1 MAIDER
7 FRQQVDL
14 LIRVVPS
21 VAEENVF
28 ALKGGTAINLF
39 VRDLPRLS
47 VDIDLTYLPV
57 KAREESLADID
68 AALDRISKS
77 ISQAVPQT
85 KVVPSRLHNEGIVTR
100 LVVRTPETQIKV
112 EVTPVAR
119 GCVFEPRVMQ
129 VAPSVEDQFGYAETQ
144 VVSFDDL
151 YAGKIVAALDRQHP
165 RDLFDV
171 RDLLRKEGIS
181 TSLRQAFLA
190 YIVSHKR
197 QAIDGLAPTR
207 MDIRSDF
214 EENFLGMT
222 TELVELEELVATR
235 EEMIE
240 AIVAQMP
247 DEHRAFLV
255 GVERGEIDWNLSG
268 LTDAA
273 NLPAVRWK
281 LTNLDR
287 LEAKRRHRQAEE
299 LEGIWRCPP
308 PCFGHGRMTCPQD

>member
-1 MAIDER
+1 MATDER

-14 LIRVVPS
+14 LIRVLPS

-77 ISQAVPQT
+77 ISEAVPQT

-190 YIVSHKR
+190 YICLLYTSPSPR
-197 QAIDGLAPTR
+197 D
-207 MDIRSDF
+207 
-214 EENFLGMT
+214 
-222 TELVELEELVATR
+222 
-235 EEMIE
+235 
-240 AIVAQMP
+240 
-247 DEHRAFLV
+247 
-255 GVERGEIDWNLSG
+255 
-268 LTDAA
+268 
-273 NLPAVRWK
+273 
-281 LTNLDR
+281 
-287 LEAKRRHRQAEE
+287 
-299 LEGIWRCPP
+299 
-308 PCFGHGRMTCPQD
+308 

>member
-1 MAIDER
+1 MATDER

-14 LIRVVPS
+14 LIRVLPS

-77 ISQAVPQT
+77 ISEAVPQT

-190 YIVSHKR
+190 YIVSHNR
-197 QAIDGLAPTR
+197 PAIEVLAPTR
-207 MDIRSDF
+207 KNIRSDF

-240 AIVAQMP
+240 VIVAQMP
-247 DEHRAFLV
+247 DEHRDFLV

-281 LTNLDR
+281 LANLDR
-287 LEAKRRHRQAEE
+287 LEAERRHRQAEK
-299 LEGIWRCPP
+299 LEGIWR
-308 PCFGHGRMTCPQD
+308 

>member
-1 MAIDER
+1 MATDER

-14 LIRVVPS
+14 LIRVLPS

-77 ISQAVPQT
+77 ISEAVPQT

-190 YIVSHKR
+190 YIVSHNR
-197 QAIDGLAPTR
+197 PAIEVLAPTR
-207 MDIRSDF
+207 KDIRSDF

-240 AIVAQMP
+240 AIVVQMP

-268 LTDAA
+268 LADAA

-281 LTNLDR
+281 LANLDR
-287 LEAKRRHRQAEE
+287 LEAERRHRQAEE
-299 LEGIWRCPP
+299 LEGIWR
-308 PCFGHGRMTCPQD
+308 

>member
-1 MAIDER
+1 MATDER

-14 LIRVVPS
+14 LIRVLPS

-77 ISQAVPQT
+77 ISEAVPQT
-85 KVVPSRLHNEGIVTR
+85 KVVPSRLHNEGIITR

-119 GCVFEPRVMQ
+119 GCVFEPRVMH

-190 YIVSHKR
+190 YIVSHNR
-197 QAIDGLAPTR
+197 PAIEVLAPTR
-207 MDIRSDF
+207 KDIRSDF
-214 EENFLGMT
+214 EENFSGMT
-222 TELVELEELVATR
+222 TELVGLEELVATR

-287 LEAKRRHRQAEE
+287 LEAERRHRQAEK
-299 LEGIWRCPP
+299 LEGIWR
-308 PCFGHGRMTCPQD
+308 

>member
-1 MAIDER
+1 MTTDER

-14 LIRVVPS
+14 LIRVLPS

-77 ISQAVPQT
+77 ISEAVPQT
-85 KVVPSRLHNEGIVTR
+85 KVVPSRLQNEGIITR

-119 GCVFEPRVMQ
+119 GCVFEPRVMH

-190 YIVSHKR
+190 YIVSHNR
-197 QAIDGLAPTR
+197 PAIEVLAPTR
-207 MDIRSDF
+207 KDIRSDF

-240 AIVAQMP
+240 VIVSQMP

-281 LTNLDR
+281 LANLDR
-287 LEAKRRHRQAEE
+287 LEAERRNRQAEE
-299 LEGIWRCPP
+299 LEGIWR
-308 PCFGHGRMTCPQD
+308 

>member
-1 MAIDER
+1 MATDER

-14 LIRVVPS
+14 LIRVLPS

-77 ISQAVPQT
+77 ISEAVPQT

-190 YIVSHKR
+190 YIVSHNR
-197 QAIDGLAPTR
+197 PAIEVLAPTR
-207 MDIRSDF
+207 KDIRSDF

-281 LTNLDR
+281 LANLDR
-287 LEAKRRHRQAEE
+287 LEAERRHRQAEK
-299 LEGIWRCPP
+299 LEGIWR
-308 PCFGHGRMTCPQD
+308 

>member
-1 MAIDER
+1 MATDER

-14 LIRVVPS
+14 LIRVLPS

-77 ISQAVPQT
+77 ISEAVPQT

-181 TSLRQAFLA
+181 MSLRQAFLA
-190 YIVSHKR
+190 YIVSHNR
-197 QAIDGLAPTR
+197 PAIEVLAPTR
-207 MDIRSDF
+207 KDIRSDF

-273 NLPAVRWK
+273 NLPAIRWK
-281 LTNLDR
+281 LANLDR
-287 LEAKRRHRQAEE
+287 LEAERRHRQAEE
-299 LEGIWRCPP
+299 LEGIWR
-308 PCFGHGRMTCPQD
+308 

>member
-1 MAIDER
+1 MATGER

-14 LIRVVPS
+14 LIRVLPS

-77 ISQAVPQT
+77 ISEAVPQT

-190 YIVSHKR
+190 YIVSHNR
-197 QAIDGLAPTR
+197 PAIEVLAPTR
-207 MDIRSDF
+207 KDIRSDF
-214 EENFLGMT
+214 EENFSGMT

-299 LEGIWRCPP
+299 LEDIWR
-308 PCFGHGRMTCPQD
+308 

>member
-1 MAIDER
+1 MATDER

-14 LIRVVPS
+14 LIRVLPS

-77 ISQAVPQT
+77 ISEAVPQT

-129 VAPSVEDQFGYAETQ
+129 VAPSVEDQFGYVETQ

-190 YIVSHKR
+190 YIVSHNR
-197 QAIDGLAPTR
+197 PAIEVLAPTR
-207 MDIRSDF
+207 KDIRSDF

-281 LTNLDR
+281 LANLDR
-287 LEAKRRHRQAEE
+287 LEAERRHRQAEK
-299 LEGIWRCPP
+299 LEGIWR
-308 PCFGHGRMTCPQD
+308 

>member
-1 MAIDER
+1 MATDER

-14 LIRVVPS
+14 LIRVLPS

-77 ISQAVPQT
+77 ISEAVPQT

-181 TSLRQAFLA
+181 MSLRQAFLA
-190 YIVSHKR
+190 YIVSHNR
-197 QAIDGLAPTR
+197 PAIEVLAPTR
-207 MDIRSDF
+207 KDIRSDF
-214 EENFLGMT
+214 EENFSGMT
-222 TELVELEELVATR
+222 TELVGLEELVATR

-273 NLPAVRWK
+273 NLPAIRWK
-281 LTNLDR
+281 LANLDR
-287 LEAKRRHRQAEE
+287 LEAERRHRQAEE
-299 LEGIWRCPP
+299 LEGIWR
-308 PCFGHGRMTCPQD
+308 

>member
-190 YIVSHKR
+190 YIVSHNR
-197 QAIDGLAPTR
+197 PAIEVLAPTR
-207 MDIRSDF
+207 KDIRSDF

-222 TELVELEELVATR
+222 TE
-235 EEMIE
+235 
-240 AIVAQMP
+240 
-247 DEHRAFLV
+247 
-255 GVERGEIDWNLSG
+255 
-268 LTDAA
+268 
-273 NLPAVRWK
+273 
-281 LTNLDR
+281 
-287 LEAKRRHRQAEE
+287 
-299 LEGIWRCPP
+299 
-308 PCFGHGRMTCPQD
+308 

>member
-1 MAIDER
+1 MATDER

-14 LIRVVPS
+14 LIRVLPS

-77 ISQAVPQT
+77 ISEAVPQT

-119 GCVFEPRVMQ
+119 GCVFEPRVTQ

-190 YIVSHKR
+190 YIVSHNR
-197 QAIDGLAPTR
+197 PAIEVLAPTR
-207 MDIRSDF
+207 KDIRSDF

-281 LTNLDR
+281 LANLDR
-287 LEAKRRHRQAEE
+287 LEAERRHRQAEK
-299 LEGIWRCPP
+299 LEGIWR
-308 PCFGHGRMTCPQD
+308 

>member
-1 MAIDER
+1 MAINER

-14 LIRVVPS
+14 LIRVLPS

-77 ISQAVPQT
+77 ISEAVPQT
-85 KVVPSRLHNEGIVTR
+85 KVIPSRLHKEGIVTR
-100 LVVRTPETQIKV
+100 LIVRTPETQIKV

-119 GCVFEPRVMQ
+119 GCVFEPKIMQ
-129 VAPSVEDQFGYAETQ
+129 IAPSVEDQFGYAETQ

-151 YAGKIVAALDRQHP
+151 YAGKLVAALDRQHP

-171 RDLLRKEGIS
+171 RDLLRNEGLS

-190 YIVSHKR
+190 YIVSHNR
-197 QAIDGLAPTR
+197 PAIEVLAPTR
-207 MDIRSDF
+207 KDIRADF

-222 TELVELEELVATR
+222 TERVALKELVATR

-240 AIVAQMP
+240 ALVAQMP
-247 DEHRAFLV
+247 EEHRAFLV

-299 LEGIWRCPP
+299 LEGIWR
-308 PCFGHGRMTCPQD
+308 

>member
-1 MAIDER
+1 MATDER

-14 LIRVVPS
+14 LIRVLPS

-77 ISQAVPQT
+77 ISEAVPQT

-181 TSLRQAFLA
+181 MSLRQAFLA
-190 YIVSHKR
+190 YIVSHNR
-197 QAIDGLAPTR
+197 PAIEVLAPTR
-207 MDIRSDF
+207 KDIRSDF

-255 GVERGEIDWNLSG
+255 SVERGEIDWKLSG

-273 NLPAVRWK
+273 NLPAIRWK
-281 LTNLDR
+281 LANLDR
-287 LEAKRRHRQAEE
+287 LEAERRHRQAEE
-299 LEGIWRCPP
+299 LEGIWR
-308 PCFGHGRMTCPQD
+308 

>member
-1 MAIDER
+1 MATDER

-14 LIRVVPS
+14 LIRVLPS

-77 ISQAVPQT
+77 ISEAVPQT

-129 VAPSVEDQFGYAETQ
+129 VTPSVEDQFGYAETQ

-190 YIVSHKR
+190 YIVSHNR
-197 QAIDGLAPTR
+197 PAIEVLAPTR
-207 MDIRSDF
+207 KDIRSDF

-281 LTNLDR
+281 LANLDR
-287 LEAKRRHRQAEE
+287 LEAERRHRQAEK
-299 LEGIWRCPP
+299 LEGIWR
-308 PCFGHGRMTCPQD
+308 

>member
-1 MAIDER
+1 MATDER

-14 LIRVVPS
+14 LIRVLPS

-77 ISQAVPQT
+77 ISEAVPQT
-85 KVVPSRLHNEGIVTR
+85 KVVPSRLHNEGIITR

-119 GCVFEPRVMQ
+119 GCVFEPRVMH

-190 YIVSHKR
+190 YIVSHNR
-197 QAIDGLAPTR
+197 PAIEVLAPTR
-207 MDIRSDF
+207 KDIRSDF
-214 EENFLGMT
+214 EENFSGMT

-281 LTNLDR
+281 LANLDR

-299 LEGIWRCPP
+299 LEGIWR
-308 PCFGHGRMTCPQD
+308 

>member
-1 MAIDER
+1 MATDER

-14 LIRVVPS
+14 LIRVLPS

-77 ISQAVPQT
+77 ISEAVPQT
-85 KVVPSRLHNEGIVTR
+85 KVVPSRLHNEGIITR

-119 GCVFEPRVMQ
+119 GCVFEPRVMH
-129 VAPSVEDQFGYAETQ
+129 VAPAGEDQFGYAETQ

-190 YIVSHKR
+190 YIVSHNR
-197 QAIDGLAPTR
+197 PAIEVLAPTR
-207 MDIRSDF
+207 KDIRSDF
-214 EENFLGMT
+214 EENFSGMT
-222 TELVELEELVATR
+222 TELVGLEELVATR

-299 LEGIWRCPP
+299 LEGIWR
-308 PCFGHGRMTCPQD
+308 

>member
-1 MAIDER
+1 MATGER

-14 LIRVVPS
+14 LIRVLPS

-77 ISQAVPQT
+77 ISEAVPQT

-119 GCVFEPRVMQ
+119 GCVFEPKVMQ

-190 YIVSHKR
+190 YIVSHNR
-197 QAIDGLAPTR
+197 PAIEVLAPTR
-207 MDIRSDF
+207 KDIRSDF

-281 LTNLDR
+281 LANLDR
-287 LEAKRRHRQAEE
+287 LEAERRHRQAEK
-299 LEGIWRCPP
+299 LEGIWR
-308 PCFGHGRMTCPQD
+308 

>member
-1 MAIDER
+1 MATDER

-14 LIRVVPS
+14 LIRVLPS

-77 ISQAVPQT
+77 ISEAVPQT

-181 TSLRQAFLA
+181 TSLRQALLA
-190 YIVSHKR
+190 YIVSHNR
-197 QAIDGLAPTR
+197 PAIEVLAPTR
-207 MDIRSDF
+207 KDIRSDF

-281 LTNLDR
+281 LANLDR
-287 LEAKRRHRQAEE
+287 LEAERRHRQAEK
-299 LEGIWRCPP
+299 LEGIWR
-308 PCFGHGRMTCPQD
+308 

>member
-1 MAIDER
+1 MATDER

-14 LIRVVPS
+14 LIRVLPS

-77 ISQAVPQT
+77 ISEAVPQT

-100 LVVRTPETQIKV
+100 LVVRRPETQIKV

-190 YIVSHKR
+190 YIVSHNR
-197 QAIDGLAPTR
+197 PAIEVLAPTR
-207 MDIRSDF
+207 KDIRSDF

-281 LTNLDR
+281 LANLDR
-287 LEAKRRHRQAEE
+287 LEAERRHRQAEK
-299 LEGIWRCPP
+299 LEGIWR
-308 PCFGHGRMTCPQD
+308 

>member
-7 FRQQVDL
+7 FHQQVDL
-14 LIRVVPS
+14 LIRVLPS

-77 ISQAVPQT
+77 ISEAVPQT
-85 KVVPSRLHNEGIVTR
+85 KVVPSRLHNEGIITR

-119 GCVFEPRVMQ
+119 GCVFEPRVMH

-190 YIVSHKR
+190 YIVSHNR
-197 QAIDGLAPTR
+197 PAIEVLAPTR
-207 MDIRSDF
+207 KDIRSDF
-214 EENFLGMT
+214 EENFSGMT
-222 TELVELEELVATR
+222 TELVGLEELVATR

-287 LEAKRRHRQAEE
+287 LEAERRHRQAEK
-299 LEGIWRCPP
+299 LEGIWR
-308 PCFGHGRMTCPQD
+308 

>member
-1 MAIDER
+1 MTTDER

-14 LIRVVPS
+14 LIRVLPS

-77 ISQAVPQT
+77 ISEAVPQT

-119 GCVFEPRVMQ
+119 GCVFEPRVMH

-190 YIVSHKR
+190 YIVSHNR
-197 QAIDGLAPTR
+197 PAIEVLAPTR
-207 MDIRSDF
+207 KNIRSDF

-281 LTNLDR
+281 LANLDR
-287 LEAKRRHRQAEE
+287 LEAERRNRQAEE
-299 LEGIWRCPP
+299 LEGIWR
-308 PCFGHGRMTCPQD
+308 

>member
-1 MAIDER
+1 MATDER

-14 LIRVVPS
+14 LIRVLPS

-77 ISQAVPQT
+77 ISEAVPQT

-190 YIVSHKR
+190 YIVSHNR
-197 QAIDGLAPTR
+197 PAIEVLAPTR
-207 MDIRSDF
+207 KNIRSDF

-222 TELVELEELVATR
+222 TELVALEELVATR
-235 EEMIE
+235 EEIIE
-240 AIVAQMP
+240 AMVAQMP

-287 LEAKRRHRQAEE
+287 LEAERRQRQAEE
-299 LEGIWRCPP
+299 LEGIWR
-308 PCFGHGRMTCPQD
+308 

>member
-1 MAIDER
+1 MAIEER

-14 LIRVVPS
+14 LIRVLPS
-21 VAEENVF
+21 VSEEAMF

-77 ISQAVPQT
+77 VSDALPQT
-85 KVVPSRLHNEGIVTR
+85 KVIPSRLHKEGIVTR
-100 LVVRTPETQIKV
+100 LIVRAPETQIKV

-119 GCVFEPRVMQ
+119 GCVFEPKIMQ
-129 VAPSVEDQFGYAETQ
+129 VAPSVEDQFGYAETH

-151 YAGKIVAALDRQHP
+151 YAGKLVAALDRQHP

-171 RDLLRKEGIS
+171 RDLLRNEGIS
-181 TSLRQAFLA
+181 MSLRQAFLA
-190 YIVSHKR
+190 YIMSHNR
-197 QAIDGLAPTR
+197 PAIEVLAPNR
-207 MDIRSDF
+207 KDIRADF

-222 TELVELEELVATR
+222 TEPVALEELVAIR

-240 AIVAQMP
+240 ALVAQMP
-247 DEHRAFLV
+247 AEHRSFLV
-255 GVERGEIDWNLSG
+255 GVERGEVDWNLSG
-268 LTDAA
+268 LADAA

-281 LTNLDR
+281 LSNLDK
-287 LEAKRRHRQAEE
+287 LEADRRQRQAEE
-299 LEGIWRCPP
+299 LEGIWR
-308 PCFGHGRMTCPQD
+308 

>member
-1 MAIDER
+1 MATDER

-14 LIRVVPS
+14 LIRVLPS

-77 ISQAVPQT
+77 ISEAVPQT
-85 KVVPSRLHNEGIVTR
+85 KVVPSRLHNEVIVTR

-119 GCVFEPRVMQ
+119 GCVFEPTVMQ

-181 TSLRQAFLA
+181 MSLRQAFLA
-190 YIVSHKR
+190 YIVSHNR
-197 QAIDGLAPTR
+197 PAIEVLAPTR
-207 MDIRSDF
+207 KDIRSDF

-240 AIVAQMP
+240 ALVAQMP

-255 GVERGEIDWNLSG
+255 GVERGEINWNLSG

-273 NLPAVRWK
+273 NLPAIRWK
-281 LTNLDR
+281 LANLDR
-287 LEAKRRHRQAEE
+287 LEAETRHRQAEE
-299 LEGIWRCPP
+299 LEGIWR
-308 PCFGHGRMTCPQD
+308 

>member
-1 MAIDER
+1 MTTDER

-14 LIRVVPS
+14 LIRVLPS

-77 ISQAVPQT
+77 ISEAVPQT
-85 KVVPSRLHNEGIVTR
+85 KVVPSRLQNEGIITR

-119 GCVFEPRVMQ
+119 GCVFEPRVMH

-190 YIVSHKR
+190 YIVSHNR
-197 QAIDGLAPTR
+197 PAIEVLAPTR
-207 MDIRSDF
+207 KDIRSDF

-281 LTNLDR
+281 LANLDR
-287 LEAKRRHRQAEE
+287 LEAERRNRQAEE
-299 LEGIWRCPP
+299 LEGIWR
-308 PCFGHGRMTCPQD
+308 

>member
-1 MAIDER
+1 MATDER

-14 LIRVVPS
+14 LIRVLPS

-77 ISQAVPQT
+77 ISEAVPQT

-190 YIVSHKR
+190 YIVSHNR
-197 QAIDGLAPTR
+197 PAIEVLAPTR
-207 MDIRSDF
+207 KDIRSDF
-214 EENFLGMT
+214 EENFSGMT
-222 TELVELEELVATR
+222 TELVGLEELVATR

-299 LEGIWRCPP
+299 LEGIWR
-308 PCFGHGRMTCPQD
+308 

>member
-7 FRQQVDL
+7 FHQQVDL
-14 LIRVVPS
+14 LIRVLPS

-57 KAREESLADID
+57 KAREESLAEID

-77 ISQAVPQT
+77 ISVAVPQT
-85 KVVPSRLHNEGIVTR
+85 KVVPSRLHKEGIVTR

-119 GCVFEPRVMQ
+119 GCVFEPRNMQ

-171 RDLLRKEGIS
+171 RDLLKKEGIS
-181 TSLRQAFLA
+181 KSLRQAFLA
-190 YIVSHKR
+190 YIVSHNR
-197 QAIDGLAPTR
+197 PAIEVLAPTR
-207 MDIRSDF
+207 KDIRSDF

-222 TELVELEELVATR
+222 TELVTLEELVATR

-240 AIVAQMP
+240 AMVAQMP

-281 LTNLDR
+281 LANLDR
-287 LEAKRRHRQAEE
+287 LEAERRNRQAEE
-299 LEGIWRCPP
+299 LEGIWR
-308 PCFGHGRMTCPQD
+308 

>member
-1 MAIDER
+1 MATDER

-14 LIRVVPS
+14 LIRVLPS

-77 ISQAVPQT
+77 ISEAVPQT

-100 LVVRTPETQIKV
+100 LVVRTPATQIKV

-190 YIVSHKR
+190 YIVSHNR
-197 QAIDGLAPTR
+197 PAIEVLAPTR
-207 MDIRSDF
+207 KDIRSDF

-281 LTNLDR
+281 LANLDR
-287 LEAKRRHRQAEE
+287 LEAERRHRQAEK
-299 LEGIWRCPP
+299 LEGIWR
-308 PCFGHGRMTCPQD
+308 

>member
-1 MAIDER
+1 MATDER

-14 LIRVVPS
+14 LIRVLPS

-77 ISQAVPQT
+77 ISEAVPQT

-190 YIVSHKR
+190 YIVSHNR
-197 QAIDGLAPTR
+197 PAIEVLAPTR
-207 MDIRSDF
+207 KNIRSDF

-240 AIVAQMP
+240 VIVSQMP

-281 LTNLDR
+281 LANLDR
-287 LEAKRRHRQAEE
+287 LEAERRHRQAEK
-299 LEGIWRCPP
+299 LEGIWR
-308 PCFGHGRMTCPQD
+308 

>member
-1 MAIDER
+1 MATDER

-14 LIRVVPS
+14 LIRVLPS

-77 ISQAVPQT
+77 ISEAVPQT
-85 KVVPSRLHNEGIVTR
+85 KVVPSRLHNEGIITR

-119 GCVFEPRVMQ
+119 GCVFEPRVMH

-190 YIVSHKR
+190 YIVSHNR
-197 QAIDGLAPTR
+197 PAIEVLAPTR
-207 MDIRSDF
+207 KDIRSDF
-214 EENFLGMT
+214 EENFSGMT

-281 LTNLDR
+281 LANLDR
-287 LEAKRRHRQAEE
+287 LEAKRRHRQAKE
-299 LEGIWRCPP
+299 LEGIWR
-308 PCFGHGRMTCPQD
+308 

>member
-1 MAIDER
+1 MATDER

-14 LIRVVPS
+14 LIRVLPS
-21 VAEENVF
+21 VAEENLF

-77 ISQAVPQT
+77 ISEAVPQT

-181 TSLRQAFLA
+181 MSLRQAFLA
-190 YIVSHKR
+190 YIVSHNR
-197 QAIDGLAPTR
+197 PAIEVLAPTR
-207 MDIRSDF
+207 KDIRSDF

-273 NLPAVRWK
+273 NLPAIRWK
-281 LTNLDR
+281 LANLDR
-287 LEAKRRHRQAEE
+287 LEAERRHRQAEE
-299 LEGIWRCPP
+299 LEGIWR
-308 PCFGHGRMTCPQD
+308 

>member
-1 MAIDER
+1 MTTDER

-14 LIRVVPS
+14 LIRVLPS

-77 ISQAVPQT
+77 ISEAVPQT
-85 KVVPSRLHNEGIVTR
+85 KVVPSRLQNEGIITR

-119 GCVFEPRVMQ
+119 GCVFEPRVMH

-190 YIVSHKR
+190 YIVSHNR
-197 QAIDGLAPTR
+197 PAIEVLAPTR
-207 MDIRSDF
+207 KDIRSDF

-255 GVERGEIDWNLSG
+255 GVERGEIDWNFLASR
-268 LTDAA
+268 T
-273 NLPAVRWK
+273 LP
-281 LTNLDR
+281 T
-287 LEAKRRHRQAEE
+287 
-299 LEGIWRCPP
+299 CPP
-308 PCFGHGRMTCPQD
+308 FAGS

>member
-1 MAIDER
+1 MATDER

-14 LIRVVPS
+14 LIRVLPS

-77 ISQAVPQT
+77 ISEAVPQT

-129 VAPSVEDQFGYAETQ
+129 VAPSVEDQFGYVETQ

-190 YIVSHKR
+190 YIVSHNR
-197 QAIDGLAPTR
+197 PAIEVLAPTR
-207 MDIRSDF
+207 KDIRSDF

-281 LTNLDR
+281 LANLDR
-287 LEAKRRHRQAEE
+287 LEAERRHRQAEK
-299 LEGIWRCPP
+299 LEGIW
-308 PCFGHGRMTCPQD
+308 

>member
-1 MAIDER
+1 MTTDER

-14 LIRVVPS
+14 LIRVLPS

-77 ISQAVPQT
+77 ISEAVPQT
-85 KVVPSRLHNEGIVTR
+85 KVVPSRLQNEGIITR

-119 GCVFEPRVMQ
+119 GCVFEPRVMH

-190 YIVSHKR
+190 YIVSHNR
-197 QAIDGLAPTR
+197 PAIEVLAPTR
-207 MDIRSDF
+207 KDIRSDF

-281 LTNLDR
+281 LANLDR
-287 LEAKRRHRQAEE
+287 LEAERRHRQAEK
-299 LEGIWRCPP
+299 LEGIWR
-308 PCFGHGRMTCPQD
+308 

>member
-190 YIVSHKR
+190 YIVSHNR
-197 QAIDGLAPTR
+197 PAIEVLAPTR
-207 MDIRSDF
+207 KDIRSDF

-240 AIVAQMP
+240 AIVAQMR

-299 LEGIWRCPP
+299 LEGIWR
-308 PCFGHGRMTCPQD
+308 